1 MKHSRLFILASIP
14 LLILILL
21 AVVYNFQWLSTG
33 AELVMFP
40 LLFLGFYKRLD
51 LANFNLTAFLLL
63 SFCGVGLTFFQDV
76 NLVYFFIL
84 TSHMFSYMFLIREA
98 LKHTQ
103 RESGNKYILLFFF
116 IMIGVNTYFVSGH
129 FLEIGNQIGDL
140 FDFGL
145 YSMYYLVLLALSIV
159 GFIYYLNSYSRKS
172 VFFIT
177 LVMTIIVSDI
187 LRDMAAYYL
196 PDTSVLLLKSFLD
209 FVSVIL
215 AFQFFATT
223 EKKLKLINMV

>member
-21 AVVYNFQWLSTG
+21 GVLYNLQWLSTA
-33 AELVMFP
+33 AEFLIYP
-40 LLFLGFYKRLD
+40 LLFAGFYKRLD
-51 LANFNLTAFLLL
+51 FKNLNLSVFLLL
-63 SFCGVGLTFFQDV
+63 SLATIGMSFIKEFSP
-76 NLVYFFIL
+76 VYFFMLIL
-84 TSHMFSYMFLIREA
+84 QMFAYMFLIREA
-98 LKHTQ
+98 LMHTQ
-103 RESGNKYILLFFF
+103 RETGNRYILLFFF
-116 IMIGVNTYFVSGH
+116 VMIGANAYFVSDH
-129 FLEIGNQIGDL
+129 FLELGNQIGDL

-145 YSMYYLVLLALSIV
+145 YSMYYLVLLALSVV

-187 LRDMAAYYL
+187 LRDMAVYYL
-196 PDTSVLLLKSFLD
+196 PDTSVLLLMSFLD
-209 FVSVIL
+209 FVGVIL

-223 EKKLKLINMV
+223 EKKLKLINLV